1 MDLWTFLNQAR
12 NPDTTTLSIILF
24 SISRARTDKGQT
36 DHVSR
41 MVLTQN
47 DRQMNLGSILQVA
60 RSRTML
66 SIYTNSQEN
75 SVKCEKQFAP
85 FPGHLSGATFHLLHA
100 HSSHWEVTLLLSSK
114 WNENMWHR
122 PEEGGVHTPQPL
134 TSTPF
139 CNQCQS
145 HCLTNPLSSSY

>member
-1 MDLWTFLNQAR
+1 MCSLTLTWALLIDFSLIYISQPKAR
-12 NPDTTTLSIILF
+12 AIY
-24 SISRARTDKGQT
+24 KGFCI
-36 DHVSR
+36 
-41 MVLTQN
+41 VLTQN

-60 RSRTML
+60 GSRTML

-100 HSSHWEVTLLLSSK
+100 HSNQWQVTSQFK
-114 WNENMWHR
+114 MEWKCVTQT
-122 PEEGGVHTPQPL
+122 GGGRCLQHPTS
-134 TSTPF
+134 STPF